1 MEKFVNKEIQVVA
14 NFGNEVRKV
23 TGILLSYNGKY
34 IIQTKN
40 GVVILHSIS
49 SIDLPNLPEGFFT
62 VPTLNW
68 RVYSDRAQIQ
78 QC

>member
-1 MEKFVNKEIQVVA
+1 MEKYINKEIQVVA

-23 TGILLSYNGKY
+23 IGTLLSYNGKY
-34 IIQTKN
+34 IIQTNN
-40 GVVILHSIS
+40 GVVILQSIS
-49 SIDLPNLPEGFFT
+49 SIDLPSLPEGFFT

-68 RVYSDRAQIQ
+68 RVYSEKAQNL